1 MPFFQPVSLD
11 LQLSAN
17 TLTQNA
23 TTTAVGGNSV
33 FGDGGDANATSV
45 QVGSIV
51 DNDALISP
59 DGGNHFPWGGGPV
72 ADIDL
77 QISANTLTQTGT
89 TTAVGGF
96 SVFGNGGD
104 ADATSVQVGSITDN
118 DLLIG

>member
-1 MPFFQPVSLD
+1 MPFPFDLD
-11 LQLSAN
+11 AQISKNDLS
-17 TLTQNA
+17 Q
-23 TTTAVGGNSV
+23 TADTKAFGGDTF
-33 FGDGGDANATSV
+33 FGNGGDANATSV

-59 DGGNHFPWGGGPV
+59 DSGYNHFPWGGSDV
-72 ADIDL
+72 DL
-77 QISANTLTQTGT
+77 QFSANTLTQTADT
-89 TTAVGGF
+89 KAFGGD